1 MTLNIEDATVYGIK
15 YYTVKPFRSIN
26 ENIVWDDVMSWCI
39 STFGPSGT
47 EDNPGVWT
55 PYERWYANNSIF
67 WFRDKKDLE
76 WFVLK
81 WQ

>member
-1 MTLNIEDATVYGIK
+1 MILNIADGTIYGIK
-15 YYTVKPFRSIN
+15 YYNVKPFSSIN
-26 ENIVWDDVMSWCI
+26 ENITWDDIMTWCI
-39 STFGPSGT
+39 NTFGPSGT
-47 EDNPGVWT
+47 EYNPGVWT